1 MKSSILL
8 NLDFQT
14 IETIFFFITLVPFHH
29 SRAVYVMF
37 CFLFSWVFFFKFY
50 LIFYLVMVILT
61 FSPSVFAKRIK
72 SLTSYP

>member
-14 IETIFFFITLVPFHH
+14 IETIFFITLVPFHH
-29 SRAVYVMF
+29 SRAAYV
-37 CFLFSWVFFFKFY
+37 LFFKFN

-61 FSPSVFAKRIK
+61 FPPSVFAKRIK
-72 SLTSYP
+72 SLTFTTK

>member
-37 CFLFSWVFFFKFY
+37 CFLFSWGFFF
-50 LIFYLVMVILT
+50 LILFNFLLGYGYSH
-61 FSPSVFAKRIK
+61 FFP
-72 SLTSYP
+72 

>member
-29 SRAVYVMF
+29 SRAVYVLF
-37 CFLFSWVFFFKFY
+37 FVFLGFFFFKFY